1 MSRSR
6 LMVTNFIGFIV
17 ILALLIGGGYYYV
30 QKSNYITTDNAKV
43 SGDVYNVVAPAAGK
57 VASWT
62 VEEGNDVSKDAEI
75 AKIQAE
81 KGSVAAKVPADG
93 KIIQTNVKENQ
104 MVQAGQQIATEVDMK
119 DLFIVANIKEDQLKD
134 IKEGDDVDVTVDGDS
149 SAKIDGKV
157 EEIGYATNSLSSLT
171 SNSSSDGNY
180 TKVSQTV
187 PVKISISNYSEHVL
201 PGMNAEV
208 KISKD

>member
-6 LMVTNFIGFIV
+6 LMVTNFIGIIV

-81 KGSVAAKVPADG
+81 KGAVAAKVPADG

-119 DLFIVANIKEDQLKD
+119 DLFIVANVKEDQLKD

>member
-1 MSRSR
+1 M
-6 LMVTNFIGFIV
+6 
-17 ILALLIGGGYYYV
+17 LALLIGGGYYYV

>member
-6 LMVTNFIGFIV
+6 LMVTNFIGIIV

-81 KGSVAAKVPADG
+81 KGSVAAKVPAAG

-119 DLFIVANIKEDQLKD
+119 DLFIVANVKEDQLKD

-180 TKVSQTV
+180 TKVSQTI

>member
-6 LMVTNFIGFIV
+6 LMVTNFIGIIV

-43 SGDVYNVVAPAAGK
+43 FGDVYNVVAPAAGK

-81 KGSVAAKVPADG
+81 KGSVAATVPADG
-93 KIIQTNVKENQ
+93 KIIKTNVKENQ

>member
-6 LMVTNFIGFIV
+6 LMVTNFIGIIV

-81 KGSVAAKVPADG
+81 KGSVAATVPADG
-93 KIIQTNVKENQ
+93 KLIQTNVKENQ

-157 EEIGYATNSLSSLT
+157 EEIGYATNSLASLT

>member
-6 LMVTNFIGFIV
+6 LMVTNFIGIIV

-81 KGSVAAKVPADG
+81 KGSVAATVPTDG

-149 SAKIDGKV
+149 GTKIDGKV
-157 EEIGYATNSLSSLT
+157 EEVGYATNSLSSLT

-187 PVKISISNYSEHVL
+187 RVKISISNYSEHVL

>member
-6 LMVTNFIGFIV
+6 LMVTNFIGIIV

-62 VEEGNDVSKDAEI
+62 VEEGNDVSKDTEI

-81 KGSVAAKVPADG
+81 KGSVAATVPADG

>member
-6 LMVTNFIGFIV
+6 LMVTNFIGIIV

-104 MVQAGQQIATEVDMK
+104 MVQAGQKIATEVDMK